1 MKTKKDF
8 TKIALI
14 ITASVFVI
22 GIILVLCSGQL
33 GQNAGDSML
42 QNYGGLIDT
51 SIYER
56 TIKTTITNTQII
68 GGILSIFGAFGVLLS
83 GFATY
88 RELPE

>member
-1 MKTKKDF
+1 MRTKKDF
-8 TKIALI
+8 AKITLI
-14 ITASVFVI
+14 LTAGGFVI
-22 GIILVLCSGQL
+22 GIILVLCSGPL
-33 GQNAGDSML
+33 GQSAGNSML
-42 QNYGGLIDT
+42 QNNGGIIDT

>member
-1 MKTKKDF
+1 MKSKKDF
-8 TKIALI
+8 AKIALI

-22 GIILVLCSGQL
+22 GIILVLCSGTL

-42 QNYGGLIDT
+42 QGNGGYIDT

-56 TIKTTITNTQII
+56 TIKTTITNMQII
-68 GGILSIFGAFGVLLS
+68 GGILSIFGALGVLLS

-88 RELPE
+88 KELPE